1 MSFFPSVT
9 IWRWLPTT
17 ERVINRGGARMRQT
31 LMAPANFI
39 FNPPQQSFP
48 EKENIINFYSGCW
61 SIFAKYSWGCSSKKL
76 AAIMLTEESFWLWRS
91 ILISLFEL
99 MYRRQHRFFF
109 RNWGQV
115 LSLISQLHNRKSP
128 SAKSFR
134 HLRAKEGLSETLQLP
149 TLDNFSVCTT
159 YLFNL
164 LECFLWHHQP
174 HWTTSTESTRVI
186 IFFWYFGEG
195 TIFVPAL
202 IYLNIYRG
210 FRV

>member
-76 AAIMLTEESFWLWRS
+76 AAIMLTEESLWLWRS

-99 MYRRQHRFFF
+99 MYRRQHRFFLEIEIRF
-109 RNWGQV
+109 CV
-115 LSLISQLHNRKSP
+115 LYPSCTIESPRLPKVSATCVQKKGSQRPSSSQLLITSQ
-128 SAKSFR
+128 SARCICSTCWNVSCDITNLTER
-134 HLRAKEGLSETLQLP
+134 PLLNLP
-149 TLDNFSVCTT
+149 
-159 YLFNL
+159 
-164 LECFLWHHQP
+164 E
-174 HWTTSTESTRVI
+174 
-186 IFFWYFGEG
+186 
-195 TIFVPAL
+195 
-202 IYLNIYRG
+202 
-210 FRV
+210 